1 MQVGTGR
8 KICFPCAHLHFLRK
22 LPLFLRKMLP
32 AGVFA
37 VVEEAVAVVDIA
49 VFQHLAEGGGALR
62 AAAHTSLRLRA
73 GQRILPIS
81 PVFSGAG
88 LGGRVGA
95 VLPAPLPL
103 SCGAFWLW
111 LVSGRPGLPPLFRS
125 SSLPQAVSASTM
137 ASTRKIAESCF
148 MMKKF
153 SFPGCA
159 RCAAVSICLRRPS

>member
-1 MQVGTGR
+1 M
-8 KICFPCAHLHFLRK
+8 CFPCAHLHFLRK

-62 AAAHTSLRLRA
+62 TAAHTSLRLRA

-95 VLPAPLPL
+95 VLPA
-103 SCGAFWLW
+103 A
-111 LVSGRPGLPPLFRS
+111 
-125 SSLPQAVSASTM
+125 A
-137 ASTRKIAESCF
+137 
-148 MMKKF
+148 
-153 SFPGCA
+153 
-159 RCAAVSICLRRPS
+159 AAVILRGVLALVGIGAVGTAAVVPVIVLASGGQCQHHGQHEKNRRKLLHDEEILLSWLCALRRS

>member
-1 MQVGTGR
+1 M
-8 KICFPCAHLHFLRK
+8 CFPCAHLHFLRK

-95 VLPAPLPL
+95 VLPA
-103 SCGAFWLW
+103 A
-111 LVSGRPGLPPLFRS
+111 
-125 SSLPQAVSASTM
+125 A
-137 ASTRKIAESCF
+137 
-148 MMKKF
+148 
-153 SFPGCA
+153 
-159 RCAAVSICLRRPS
+159 AAVILRGVLALVGIGAVGTAAVVPVIVLAAGRQCQHHGQHQKNRRKLLHDEEILLSWLCALRRS

>member
-1 MQVGTGR
+1 M
-8 KICFPCAHLHFLRK
+8 CFPCAHLHFLRK

-62 AAAHTSLRLRA
+62 AAAQDAAVHTSLRLRA

-95 VLPAPLPL
+95 VLPAAAAAVILRGVL
-103 SCGAFWLW
+103 ALVGIGA
-111 LVSGRPGLPPLFRS
+111 VGPPRMKVWIRS
-125 SSLPQAVSASTM
+125 SSGL
-137 ASTRKIAESCF
+137 
-148 MMKKF
+148 
-153 SFPGCA
+153 
-159 RCAAVSICLRRPS
+159 